1 MILNLKEFNKS
12 VEHHHFKMDTLD
24 TVTKMIKPGCYVA
37 SVDLKD
43 AYYTVP
49 IQEDHQNF
57 LKFGYKV
64 CLYKYTCLPNG
75 LSSAPRIFTKM
86 IKPGPY
92 KHGLYWWLILARWH
106 QGWMQAY
113 HCQHFEPV
121 HWTRFL
127 HSPQQI
133 SVPTYSNTNIPW
145 FYSQFSKNDISPT
158 PGKIDKIV
166 RACRQIVQK
175 DTPLILDVARVI
187 SLLITLFPR
196 AEYR

>member
-1 MILNLKEFNKS
+1 MIPNLKEFNKS

-49 IQEDHQNF
+49 IQEDDQNF

-75 LSSAPRIFTKM
+75 LSTAPRIFTKM

-106 QGWMQAY
+106 QGWMQATIVSTVNLFTELGFY
-113 HCQHFEPV
+113 IHPNKSVFQPTQTLTFLGFILNSVKMTSHQHQE
-121 HWTRFL
+121 R
-127 HSPQQI
+127 
-133 SVPTYSNTNIPW
+133 
-145 FYSQFSKNDISPT
+145 
-158 PGKIDKIV
+158 
-166 RACRQIVQK
+166 
-175 DTPLILDVARVI
+175 
-187 SLLITLFPR
+187 
-196 AEYR
+196 